1 MTLSAKIRKTSKFV
15 KTLMAGIV
23 AASIATSML
32 VVPVMAGPNNIGGS
46 FSITILPGN
55 NTEEAQALRAG
66 MALFNI
72 INSLENGAAVRQ
84 NGINNSAGMQ
94 QNGLGNFGTIWQ
106 EGVGNRGTLRQKG
119 NNNAY
124 GIYQFG
130 ENTNVDISQ
139 FGNNQTGATFIFG
152 F

>member
-1 MTLSAKIRKTSKFV
+1 MTFKTPKFF
-15 KTLMAGIV
+15 KSIMIGLV
-23 AASIATSML
+23 ATTMATSSFAA
-32 VVPVMAGPNNIGGS
+32 PTNIGGS
-46 FSITILPGN
+46 FSLTILPGN

-66 MALFNI
+66 MAIFNI

-94 QNGLGNFGTIWQ
+94 QNGMGNFGTIWQ
-106 EGVGNRGTLRQKG
+106 EGVGNSGTLQQNG

-130 ENTNVDISQ
+130 ENTNVDVSQ

>member
-1 MTLSAKIRKTSKFV
+1 MAFKNSKIIKSAIAGVLAIT
-15 KTLMAGIV
+15 MA
-23 AASIATSML
+23 ATSTGL
-32 VVPVMAGPNNIGGS
+32 AVAGPSSIGGS

-55 NTEEAQALRAG
+55 NTEEAQAMRAG

-72 INSLENGAAVRQ
+72 INSMENGAAVRQ
-84 NGINNSAGMQ
+84 NGNNNSAGMQ
-94 QNGLGNFGTIWQ
+94 QNGMGNFGTIWQ
-106 EGVGNRGTLRQKG
+106 EGSGNAGTLQQNG

-130 ENTNVDISQ
+130 DNTNVDVSQ

>member
-1 MTLSAKIRKTSKFV
+1 MKLKVNLENSKIV
-15 KTLMAGIV
+15 KYAMAGAV
-23 AASIATSML
+23 ALTMAASTMVTPALAS
-32 VVPVMAGPNNIGGS
+32 PANIGGS
-46 FSITILPGN
+46 FSLTILPGN

-66 MALFNI
+66 MLLFNI

-84 NGINNSAGMQ
+84 RGVNNSAGMR

-106 EGVGNRGTLRQKG
+106 EGVGNRGVLQQNG

-130 ENTNVDISQ
+130 RNTDVDVSQ
-139 FGNNQTGATFIFG
+139 FGNNQTGATFVFG

>member
-1 MTLSAKIRKTSKFV
+1 MTFKAPKFIKTAIIGLV
-15 KTLMAGIV
+15 AATMATTAIV
-23 AASIATSML
+23 APAT
-32 VVPVMAGPNNIGGS
+32 AGSNTIGGS

-55 NTEEAQALRAG
+55 NTEEAQAMRAG

-72 INSLENGAAVRQ
+72 INGLENGAAIGQ
-84 NGINNSAGMQ
+84 NGMNNSAGMQ
-94 QNGLGNFGTIWQ
+94 QNGFGNNGTIWQ
-106 EGVGNRGTLRQKG
+106 EGVGNSGTLQQNG
-119 NNNAY
+119 NNNSY

-130 ENTNVDISQ
+130 ENTNVDVSQ